1 MDDSRT
7 DVEPGRRVAKEM
19 RSLRFD
25 PRFSEDLCAAM
36 DWYEG
41 VSAQAAEK
49 LRAALADRFESLRM
63 FPESYSL
70 FFGTEEHRGASIK
83 GFPWAIV
90 FRIEGDFV
98 RVIRFVHLS
107 SDWQNE

>member
-1 MDDSRT
+1 
-7 DVEPGRRVAKEM
+7 
-19 RSLRFD
+19 
-25 PRFSEDLCAAM
+25 
-36 DWYEG
+36 
-41 VSAQAAEK
+41 
-49 LRAALADRFESLRM
+49 M

-90 FRIEGDFV
+90 FRIDGDFV

>member
-1 MDDSRT
+1 MKT
-7 DVEPGRRVAKEM
+7 
-19 RSLRFD
+19 LRFD
-25 PRFSEDLCAAM
+25 RQFAEDLSAAM

-41 VSAQAAEK
+41 VSSHAADK
-49 LRAALADRFESLRM
+49 LRTAVAHRFESLKR

-70 FFGTEEHRGASIK
+70 FFGSDEYRGASII